1 MYINDWKGLANIM
14 EELKNRVETAL
25 ESIRPYLKNDGGD
38 VRLHHIRQDL
48 VVELE
53 LLGSCG
59 SCSMSNMTMTA
70 GIKEAIKRV
79 APEVKEVTAIN
90 I

>member
-1 MYINDWKGLANIM
+1 M
-14 EELKNRVETAL
+14 EELKIRVESAL
-25 ESIRPYLKNDGGD
+25 DTIRPYLKNDGGD
-38 VRLHHIRQDL
+38 VRLHEIREDL

-53 LLGSCG
+53 LLGSCE

-70 GIKEAIKRV
+70 GIEEAIRRV

-90 I
+90 LS